1 MRKEPAWVRG
11 LPLVALSNSNFG
23 QPPNLPFFHGQM
35 KKIARLNIKQEHSF
49 NKGLL
54 NAYILSTIYSSGAV

>member
-49 NKGLL
+49 SKGLL